1 MSFARRDLLQRHFT
15 AHGKENQDSNTPVS
29 AIALKNA
36 GRTPIACSN
45 CAKTKTKCDKK
56 FPCSRCAA
64 RNLPCNL
71 RLPRRPHKAIQV
83 AQPSAQ
89 LNGLPD
95 QSSSSNSNSDNNS
108 SSSSVSP
115 HNGVSPRMH
124 NGVVNILP
132 REGSTNPHSEQ
143 SPPKSHP
150 SAMQAGSPPIPND
163 FTHMTPLSGYDEFRD
178 VSDRDNHQYMM
189 DWSTLSSLPLGYD
202 TGRSDI
208 LSPPGAESNSLV
220 NGDVCGAGSFMQSM
234 EALSSPMQPRTE
246 PAFSNSDLGS
256 PLIYSNNVV
265 GSVIMDSMSVVQE
278 IEVIITAQEGWTAF
292 RCNPPV
298 PSSTCP
304 RTAKFH
310 LERLEHIL
318 SSHEAWDTWDITL
331 GDANFT
337 SNDRISI
344 APFAPAT
351 RDKILAI
358 TQSFLHKA
366 LDIHRIDHG
375 SPGSYGSPN
384 SNNSRFIILPPPNV
398 LEDFLRAY
406 VNTFEHYYTLV
417 SAGELNTNDLMMQL
431 GNDKA
436 ASLLIL
442 LMIAQGAMVIPNTQ
456 ARYLTGGLAEAC
468 RISLFDIIEKD
479 ILLSAD
485 PTVLRCALLFTIQ
498 AAWSGDKWHMDIA
511 MGQRGMYIAM
521 LKHAGMLEP
530 RQMSLPAPHNRAST
544 DMIWRSWREWI
555 KTESRSRLIYSW
567 VMAEQ
572 ELSLFHDTASM
583 FDITELGA
591 AMPDTDRLWNAKN
604 SSQWL
609 EEFERTYDF
618 SGGYQSPLIPR
629 TYPLSLRELFRHF
642 LDDDIIRQN
651 MQLTPLQL
659 RLLLHPLQGLVW
671 HLRQLLSCFSDSVGS
686 RKGSRTVTRA
696 STQVRLDEVQTLLQR
711 WYDLSDHYTKNSASC
726 PVTQANLVMFH
737 LITLNT
743 VTSFADIEQLARRE
757 GLDGTYQQ
765 LKMLQKRCIQE
776 TEEAY
781 VHCGQV
787 LRLIRSMPK
796 AVRPPW
802 WPAAVYRVSLILWT
816 GSVSQQE
823 FIPQGGVS
831 MYADAGPTFAID
843 NLPLDHHSINQYL
856 RNRDSGVPMLT
867 KRDGSLISFGN
878 PHDILMHCIEILGEG
893 VPTRFSEGIGN
904 KLKRLVEGWINNQ
917 TNSSVR

>member
-1 MSFARRDLLQRHFT
+1 M
-15 AHGKENQDSNTPVS
+15 
-29 AIALKNA
+29 
-36 GRTPIACSN
+36 
-45 CAKTKTKCDKK
+45 
-56 FPCSRCAA
+56 
-64 RNLPCNL
+64 
-71 RLPRRPHKAIQV
+71 
-83 AQPSAQ
+83 
-89 LNGLPD
+89 
-95 QSSSSNSNSDNNS
+95 
-108 SSSSVSP
+108 

-124 NGVVNILP
+124 NGVVNIRP
-132 REGSTNPHSEQ
+132 REENTGSHSEQ
-143 SPPKSHP
+143 SPPKDHP
-150 SAMQAGSPPIPND
+150 STIQANSPPIPND
-163 FTHMTPLSGYDEFRD
+163 FTQMTPLSGYNEFSD
-178 VSDRDNHQYMM
+178 ISDRDSQQYMM
-189 DWSTLSSLPLGYD
+189 DWSTLSALPLGYD

-220 NGDVCGAGSFMQSM
+220 NGDVCGANSFIQSI
-234 EALSSPMQPRTE
+234 EALSSPMPPRTE

-256 PLIYSNNVV
+256 PLMYSNGVV
-265 GSVIMDSMSVVQE
+265 GSVIMDNMSVVPE
-278 IEVIITAQEGWTAF
+278 IEVMTAQEGWPAF
-292 RCNPPV
+292 RCNPPI

-304 RTAKFH
+304 RTAKFY

-318 SSHEAWDTWDITL
+318 SSYEAWDTWDVTL
-331 GDANFT
+331 GDANFA
-337 SNDRISI
+337 NNGEISI
-344 APFAPAT
+344 AQFAPGT

-366 LDIHRIDHG
+366 LEIHRVDHHG
-375 SPGSYGSPN
+375 TPGSYGSP
-384 SNNSRFIILPPPNV
+384 SSSNSRFIILPPSNV
-398 LEDFLRAY
+398 LEDFLRSY
-406 VNTFEHYYTLV
+406 VNTFERYYTLV
-417 SAGELNTNDLMMQL
+417 SAGELNANELMMQL

-436 ASLLIL
+436 ASLLVL

-456 ARYLTGGLAEAC
+456 ARHLTGGLAEAC

-530 RQMSLPAPHNRAST
+530 RQMSLPPYNRSSP
-544 DMIWRSWREWI
+544 DMVWRSWKEWI

-583 FDITELGA
+583 FSITELGA
-591 AMPDTDRLWNAKN
+591 AMPDTDRLWHAKTP
-604 SSQWL
+604 SQWL
-609 EEFERTYDF
+609 EIFERTYDF
-618 SGGYQSPLIPR
+618 SGGYQSGLIPR

-696 STQVRLDEVQTLLQR
+696 STMVRLEEVQTLLQR
-711 WYDLSDHYTKNSASC
+711 WYDLSDHYTKNSTSC

-737 LITLNT
+737 LISLNA
-743 VTSFADIEQLARRE
+743 VTSFTGIEQLARRE
-757 GLDGTYQQ
+757 GFDGTYQQ
-765 LKMLQKRCIQE
+765 LIMLQRRCIQE

-787 LRLIRSMPK
+787 LRLIRGMPK
-796 AVRPPW
+796 TVRPPW

-816 GSVSQQE
+816 GSMSQNE

-831 MYADAGPTFAID
+831 MYADGGPTFAID
-843 NLPLDHHSINQYL
+843 NLPLEHHSINQYL
-856 RNRDSGVPMLT
+856 GNRGSGVPMLT
-867 KRDGSLISFGN
+867 KRDGSLVSFDN
-878 PHDILMHCIEILGEG
+878 PNNILLHCADILEEG
-893 VPTRFSEGIGN
+893 VPTRFSEGIRN
-904 KLKRLVEGWINNQ
+904 KLKRLVDGWSNIQINP
-917 TNSSVR
+917 SVR